1 MKLSAPKTIDD
12 IDVGWLTAAL
22 CENGFLE
29 ADNKVVS
36 FERKILGEARGFLS
50 CVAHYCL
57 SFDND
62 PGPEAPSSLVVKIE
76 TDSEAY
82 REISQNLHAF
92 EREIKFY
99 QTVAPEAPIRL
110 AKTYATVC
118 QPPNYA
124 IVMED
129 LSHCTPGDQLI
140 GMPYQQVEKL
150 AAQLAQFQAKYWEN
164 ELLAALDWMPTDNE
178 VELHFQEHWPSFV
191 EHYGEMIGPAAV
203 TAGERMAPHMRWIHD
218 ELQRAPKTVMHF
230 DLRED
235 NMLFGPIDTEDEF
248 IIVDWQLTIRGC
260 GAYDVAR
267 IMSGSETPEQR
278 RGHQVEICKVW
289 HEALLAHGVTGYSF
303 EDALYHFKLSVMAT
317 CANPV
322 NFHKAVLTKPEG
334 RTPLLMKALSTR
346 CFDAVL
352 ELDATELLPD

>member
-1 MKLSAPKTIDD
+1 MPSAPQYIDD
-12 IDVGWLTAAL
+12 ITPAWLTAAL
-22 CENGFLE
+22 RENGHLPSDVAIVE
-29 ADNKVVS
+29 T
-36 FERKILGEARGFLS
+36 EHKILGEAVGFLS
-50 CVAHYCL
+50 YVVHYRL
-57 SFDND
+57 FFDKQ
-62 PGPEAPSSLVVKIE
+62 PGAETPRCLVVKIE

-82 REISQNLHAF
+82 REISQTLHAF

-99 QTVAPEAPIRL
+99 QTVAPAAPIRL
-110 AKTYATVC
+110 AKAYATIC
-118 QPPNYA
+118 QPPHYA

-129 LSHCTPGDQLI
+129 LSHCTPGDQLV

-150 AAQLAQFQAKYWEN
+150 ATTLAKFQAKYWES
-164 ELLAALDWMPTDNE
+164 EHLAALDWMPTDNE

-203 TAGERMAPHMRWIHD
+203 AAGERMAPHMPWIHD
-218 ELQRAPKTVMHF
+218 ELQHAPKTVMHF

-235 NMLFGPIDTEDEF
+235 NMLFGAVDTEEEF
-248 IIVDWQLTIRGC
+248 IIVDWQLAVRGC

-267 IMSGSETPEQR
+267 IMAGSETPEQR

-303 EDALYHFKLSVMAT
+303 DDALYHFKLSVMAT

-322 NFHKAVLTKPEG
+322 NYHKAILTKPEG

-346 CFDAVL
+346 CFDAVIEL
-352 ELDATELLPD
+352 EATDLLPK